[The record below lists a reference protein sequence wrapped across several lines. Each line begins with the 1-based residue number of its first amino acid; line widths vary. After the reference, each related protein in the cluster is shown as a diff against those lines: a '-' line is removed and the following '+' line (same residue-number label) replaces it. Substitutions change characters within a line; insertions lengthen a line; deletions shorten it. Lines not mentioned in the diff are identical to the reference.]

1 MLLHLN
7 EKVTMRRHTAMMVKG
22 EEVTLLAIHGTKGG
36 ELYVTVSD
44 GKNSDYVHSSK
55 VAFAP
60 HKQRD
65 KPLEREP
72 KEAWKNAER

>member
-22 EEVTLLAIHGTKGG
+22 EEVTILALTGTKGG

-44 GKNSDYVHSSK
+44 GRNTDYVHSSK

-60 HKQRD
+60 IRQRATVPD
-65 KPLEREP
+65 VEP
-72 KEAWKNAER
+72 KEAWK